1 MTHINGLLSRQAQR
15 ARAVHI
21 AQLLVNEVDVQ
32 PRPEEP
38 APKAVAPSRRWQDNG

>member
-21 AQLLVNEVDVQ
+21 AQLLANEVTVAAAA
-32 PRPEEP
+32 RG
-38 APKAVAPSRRWQDNG
+38 AGTGSCRAAAAVAR